1 MEVASTF
8 SSVVDWLKDLWDKIN
23 IKEWAEK
30 IGGTSSEAVQAAI
43 YFGVGFAVGFLFK
56 KYFKFLFFSLAI
68 AVVLVLVLQYNK
80 VLDIDWEA
88 LNILMGFEPTADVG
102 TMMNS
107 LFDLIKANLL
117 VFVSSVVGFLIGYKL
132 G

>member
-1 MEVASTF
+1 
-8 SSVVDWLKDLWDKIN
+8 
-23 IKEWAEK
+23 
-30 IGGTSSEAVQAAI
+30 
-43 YFGVGFAVGFLFK
+43 
-56 KYFKFLFFSLAI
+56 
-68 AVVLVLVLQYNK
+68 
-80 VLDIDWEA
+80 LDIDWEA